1 MPFSNSLVS
10 SGYHTMGH
18 LFQSHLRSHYFP
30 MDSVKQVNS
39 LAEVPTTADQLRSP
53 RLKARFWLKIQ
64 YLLPFVSLLLLNV
77 DSLYVLS
84 LYGWR
89 YNATGM
95 PELFTH
101 KVFPFVLWPQAD
113 GEMFMGIETEQII
126 YGLFLFTAVMP
137 PRCITYLVK
146 GSSSSRVSNSPTSNS
161 QMLFQNGKRLP
172 AVFEQP
178 LLKFY
183 LKTHKFARIF
193 MFIVWAELF
202 LYWYICLWLKDSHTL
217 RDLILKLYVP
227 FFSVYSASGVCF
239 IPFYFIL
246 NVHYLLIKQRLL
258 IRQAEGNLE
267 ELMAINSGSSSND
280 NVNKAAKL
288 AAVRRR
294 FASTFTTMLALFDE
308 LQAMDHFWQPY
319 VTVDFLG
326 YIGMECYLIHG
337 FLVDPSSLELGQ
349 RSFFLFFAVE
359 ILAIILLLTGECSL
373 VVACSERYYRLNRKF
388 VHELRNQRGEKSKAI
403 SLATMLKV

>member
-1 MPFSNSLVS
+1 MS
-10 SGYHTMGH
+10 SPSSRVFNAYHTMGR
-18 LFQSHLRSHYFP
+18 LFQSHLLSHYFP
-30 MDSVKQVNS
+30 MDSIKQVNS
-39 LAEVPTTADQLRSP
+39 LAKVPTTADQLRSP
-53 RLKARFWLKIQ
+53 RFKARFWLKIQ

-101 KVFPFVLWPQAD
+101 KVFPFILWPQAD

-137 PRCITYLVK
+137 PRCITYLVREN
-146 GSSSSRVSNSPTSNS
+146 SRTSNSPT
-161 QMLFQNGKRLP
+161 QMLLFQNGKRLA

-183 LKTHKFARIF
+183 LRTHKYARIF

-202 LYWYICLWLKDSHTL
+202 LYWYICLWLTNSHTL
-217 RDLILKLYVP
+217 RDLILKLYIP
-227 FFSVYSASGVCF
+227 LLSVYSASGVCF

-258 IRQAEGNLE
+258 IRQAEGNLGE
-267 ELMAINSGSSSND
+267 MIAINSGSSSND

-373 VVACSERYYRLNRKF
+373 VVHCSERYYRLNRKF